1 MNIYIYGNQRFKKE
15 IYKILDSSQIK
26 KIDNNVIIK
35 EIGNLNDLKETI
47 KAQPKDIYLIDDEKI
62 IKKDSLKSKFFAPK
76 DGVDEQFLVESGVN
90 DLTINS
96 LNEIPEYII
105 RKYELEKNLE
115 DIKKENKI
123 ELDDELSKLL
133 ANETQI
139 EKKLESIPEI
149 KDDEIVSGVN
159 LNELENLI
167 ETTEETENIDLHKL
181 DNNDKITNEFEDFNN
196 DFGLNN
202 ISFDYDDDNIL
213 NDNSLSDED
222 VLSQILNSA
231 SIDEDNY
238 EFLGETFEDVNFL
251 EELFPDKAELLATF
265 EKPEKQLEDD
275 KTEMT
280 DEFIE
285 FDDDEEVHL
294 PDEEIQEIADLEE
307 DNFENEKKEVIIEP
321 MDDEENEEK
330 NEEKNEEDEEDEESE
345 NFEDLEGEN
354 MNDNEFSELD
364 SLNEKDLMEA
374 LNYKADEIVQVP
386 KNQENTQIISNVN
399 NKETVILNSS
409 NVDEISQLIS
419 KLLSNKTLEITIK
432 LKD

>member
-35 EIGNLNDLKETI
+35 EISNLNDLKETI

-115 DIKKENKI
+115 DIKKENKV

-139 EKKLESIPEI
+139 EKKTESTPEI

-251 EELFPDKAELLATF
+251 EELFPDKAEFLATF
-265 EKPEKQLEDD
+265 EKPEKQVEDD

-280 DEFIE
+280 DEFVE

-294 PDEEIQEIADLEE
+294 PDEEIQEVADLEE
-307 DNFENEKKEVIIEP
+307 DNFENERKEVIIEP
-321 MDDEENEEK
+321 IENEELDE
-330 NEEKNEEDEEDEESE
+330 EEKDEICE
-345 NFEDLEGEN
+345 NFEGEI
-354 MNDNEFSELD
+354 MDENEFSELD

-374 LNYKADEIVQVP
+374 LNYNADEIVQVA
-386 KNQENTQIISNVN
+386 KNEETSNIVSDK
-399 NKETVILNSS
+399 NKETVTLNSS

-419 KLLSNKTLEITIK
+419 KLLNNKTLEITIK

>member
-62 IKKDSLKSKFFAPK
+62 IKIDSLKSKFFAPK

-96 LNEIPEYII
+96 LSEIPEYII

-167 ETTEETENIDLHKL
+167 ETTEEIENIDLHKL

-251 EELFPDKAELLATF
+251 EELFPDKAEFLATF
-265 EKPEKQLEDD
+265 EKPEKQVEDD

-294 PDEEIQEIADLEE
+294 PDEEIQEISDLEE

-321 MDDEENEEK
+321 MD
-330 NEEKNEEDEEDEESE
+330 EDEESE
-345 NFEDLEGEN
+345 NFENLEGEN

-386 KNQENTQIISNVN
+386 KKQENTQIISNTN

>member
-1 MNIYIYGNQRFKKE
+1 ME
-15 IYKILDSSQIK
+15 LYKRENVNPFGGCFTIIIQFILLISMFYLVKSPLTYMQ

-35 EIGNLNDLKETI
+35 EISNLNDLKETI

-76 DGVDEQFLVESGVN
+76 DGIDEQFLVESGVN

-115 DIKKENKI
+115 DIKKENKV

-139 EKKLESIPEI
+139 EKKPENIPEI
-149 KDDEIVSGVN
+149 KDDEIISGVN

-181 DNNDKITNEFEDFNN
+181 DNNDKIANEFEDFNN

-251 EELFPDKAELLATF
+251 EELFPDKAEFLATF
-265 EKPEKQLEDD
+265 EKPEKQVEDD

-280 DEFIE
+280 DEFVE

-294 PDEEIQEIADLEE
+294 PDEEIQEVADLEE

-321 MDDEENEEK
+321 MNL
-330 NEEKNEEDEEDEESE
+330 EEDEESE
-345 NFEDLEGEN
+345 KFEDLEGEN

-374 LNYKADEIVQVP
+374 LNYNADEIVQVP
-386 KNQENTQIISNVN
+386 KNEETSNIVSDK
-399 NKETVILNSS
+399 NKETVTLNSS

-419 KLLSNKTLEITIK
+419 KLLNNKTLEITIK

>member
-35 EIGNLNDLKETI
+35 EISNLNDLKETI

-115 DIKKENKI
+115 DIKKENKV

-139 EKKLESIPEI
+139 EKKPENIPEI

-213 NDNSLSDED
+213 NDTSLSDED

-251 EELFPDKAELLATF
+251 EELFPDKAEFLATF
-265 EKPEKQLEDD
+265 EKPEKQVEDD

-280 DEFIE
+280 DEFVE

-294 PDEEIQEIADLEE
+294 PDEEIQEVADLEE
-307 DNFENEKKEVIIEP
+307 DNFKNEKKEVIIEP
-321 MDDEENEEK
+321 MDLEED
-330 NEEKNEEDEEDEESE
+330 EEDEEDEESE

-386 KNQENTQIISNVN
+386 KNQENTQIISNTN

>member
-1 MNIYIYGNQRFKKE
+1 MNIYIYGNQGFKKE

-35 EIGNLNDLKETI
+35 EISNLNDLKETI

-76 DGVDEQFLVESGVN
+76 DGIDEQFLVESGVN

-115 DIKKENKI
+115 DIKKENKV

-139 EKKLESIPEI
+139 EKKPENIPEI
-149 KDDEIVSGVN
+149 KDDEIISGVN

-181 DNNDKITNEFEDFNN
+181 DNNDKIANEFEDFNN

-251 EELFPDKAELLATF
+251 EELFPDKAEFLATF
-265 EKPEKQLEDD
+265 EKPEKQVEDD

-280 DEFIE
+280 DEFVE

-294 PDEEIQEIADLEE
+294 PDEEIQEVADLEE

-321 MDDEENEEK
+321 MDL
-330 NEEKNEEDEEDEESE
+330 EEDEEDEESE

-386 KNQENTQIISNVN
+386 KNQENTQIISNTN

>member
-35 EIGNLNDLKETI
+35 EISNLNDLKETI

-115 DIKKENKI
+115 DIKKENKV

-139 EKKLESIPEI
+139 EKKPENIPEI

-181 DNNDKITNEFEDFNN
+181 DNNDKIANEFEDFNN

-238 EFLGETFEDVNFL
+238 EFLGETFEEVNFL
-251 EELFPDKAELLATF
+251 EELFPDKAEFLATF
-265 EKPEKQLEDD
+265 EKPEKQVEDD

-280 DEFIE
+280 DEFVE
-285 FDDDEEVHL
+285 FDDEEEVHL
-294 PDEEIQEIADLEE
+294 PDEEIQEVADLEE

-321 MDDEENEEK
+321 MDL
-330 NEEKNEEDEEDEESE
+330 EEDEEDEESE

-374 LNYKADEIVQVP
+374 LNYKADEIVQVS
-386 KNQENTQIISNVN
+386 KNQENTQIISNTN

>member
-35 EIGNLNDLKETI
+35 EISNLNDLKETI

-115 DIKKENKI
+115 DIKKENKV

-139 EKKLESIPEI
+139 EKKTESTPEI

-251 EELFPDKAELLATF
+251 EELFPDKAEFLATF
-265 EKPEKQLEDD
+265 EKPEKQVEDD

-280 DEFIE
+280 DEFVE

-294 PDEEIQEIADLEE
+294 PDEEIQEVADLEE

-321 MDDEENEEK
+321 MDL
-330 NEEKNEEDEEDEESE
+330 EEDEEDEESE
-345 NFEDLEGEN
+345 KFEDLEGEN

-386 KNQENTQIISNVN
+386 KNQENTQIISNTN

>member
-35 EIGNLNDLKETI
+35 EISNLNDLKETI

-76 DGVDEQFLVESGVN
+76 DGIDEQSLVESGVN

-115 DIKKENKI
+115 DIKKENKV

-139 EKKLESIPEI
+139 EKKPENVPEI

-251 EELFPDKAELLATF
+251 EELFPDKAEFLATF
-265 EKPEKQLEDD
+265 EKPEKQVEDD
-275 KTEMT
+275 KTQMT

-294 PDEEIQEIADLEE
+294 PDEEIQEISDLEE

-321 MDDEENEEK
+321 MDEDEEK
-330 NEEKNEEDEEDEESE
+330 NKEDEEDEESE

>member
-35 EIGNLNDLKETI
+35 EISNLNDLKETI

-115 DIKKENKI
+115 DIKKENKV

-139 EKKLESIPEI
+139 EKKAESTPEI

-181 DNNDKITNEFEDFNN
+181 DNNDKIANEFEDFNN

-251 EELFPDKAELLATF
+251 EELFPDKAEFLATF
-265 EKPEKQLEDD
+265 EKPEKQVEDD

-280 DEFIE
+280 DEFVE
-285 FDDDEEVHL
+285 FDDDEEIDL
-294 PDEEIQEIADLEE
+294 PDEEIQEVADLEE

-321 MDDEENEEK
+321 MDL
-330 NEEKNEEDEEDEESE
+330 EEDEESE

-386 KNQENTQIISNVN
+386 KNQENTQIISNTN

>member
-35 EIGNLNDLKETI
+35 EISNLNDLKETI

-115 DIKKENKI
+115 DIKKENKV

-139 EKKLESIPEI
+139 EKKTESTPEI

-213 NDNSLSDED
+213 NDNFLSDED

-251 EELFPDKAELLATF
+251 EELFPDKAEFLATF
-265 EKPEKQLEDD
+265 EKPEKQVEDD

-280 DEFIE
+280 DEFVE

-294 PDEEIQEIADLEE
+294 PDEEIQEVADLEE

-321 MDDEENEEK
+321 MDL
-330 NEEKNEEDEEDEESE
+330 EEDEEDEESE

-386 KNQENTQIISNVN
+386 KNQENTQIISNTN

>member
-35 EIGNLNDLKETI
+35 EISNLNDLKETI

-115 DIKKENKI
+115 DIKKENKV

-133 ANETQI
+133 ANEMQI
-139 EKKLESIPEI
+139 EKKAGSTPEI

-167 ETTEETENIDLHKL
+167 ETTEETENVDLHKL

-251 EELFPDKAELLATF
+251 EELFPDKAEFLATF
-265 EKPEKQLEDD
+265 EKPEKQVEDD

-294 PDEEIQEIADLEE
+294 PDEEIQEVADLEE

-321 MDDEENEEK
+321 MDL
-330 NEEKNEEDEEDEESE
+330 EEDEESE

-386 KNQENTQIISNVN
+386 KNEEKTQIISNTN

>member
-35 EIGNLNDLKETI
+35 EISNLNDLKETI

-115 DIKKENKI
+115 DIKKENKV

-139 EKKLESIPEI
+139 EKKAESTPEI

-181 DNNDKITNEFEDFNN
+181 DNNDKIANEFEDFNN

-238 EFLGETFEDVNFL
+238 EFLGETFEEVNFL
-251 EELFPDKAELLATF
+251 EELFPDKAEFLATF
-265 EKPEKQLEDD
+265 EKPEKQVEDD

-280 DEFIE
+280 DEFVE
-285 FDDDEEVHL
+285 FDDDEEVDL
-294 PDEEIQEIADLEE
+294 PDEEIQEVADLEE

-321 MDDEENEEK
+321 MDD
-330 NEEKNEEDEEDEESE
+330 EEDEEDEESE

-386 KNQENTQIISNVN
+386 KNQENTQIISNTN

>member
-321 MDDEENEEK
+321 MDDE
-330 NEEKNEEDEEDEESE
+330 KNEEDEEDEESE

-386 KNQENTQIISNVN
+386 KNEEKTQIISNTN

>member
-35 EIGNLNDLKETI
+35 EISNLNDLKETI

-213 NDNSLSDED
+213 NVNSLSDED

-251 EELFPDKAELLATF
+251 EELFPDKAEFLATF

-330 NEEKNEEDEEDEESE
+330 NKEDEESE

>member
-35 EIGNLNDLKETI
+35 EISNLNDLKETI

-115 DIKKENKI
+115 DIKKENKV

-139 EKKLESIPEI
+139 EKKTESTPEI

-181 DNNDKITNEFEDFNN
+181 DNNDKIANEFEDFNN

-251 EELFPDKAELLATF
+251 EELFPDKAEFLATF
-265 EKPEKQLEDD
+265 EKPEKQVEDD

-280 DEFIE
+280 DEFVE
-285 FDDDEEVHL
+285 FDDDEEIDL
-294 PDEEIQEIADLEE
+294 PDEETQEVADLEE

-321 MDDEENEEK
+321 MD
-330 NEEKNEEDEEDEESE
+330 DEEDEESE

-386 KNQENTQIISNVN
+386 KNQENTQIISNTN

>member
-35 EIGNLNDLKETI
+35 EISNLNDLKETI

-76 DGVDEQFLVESGVN
+76 DGIDEQFLVESGVN

-115 DIKKENKI
+115 DIKKENKV

-139 EKKLESIPEI
+139 EKKTESTPEI

-167 ETTEETENIDLHKL
+167 EITEETENIDLHKL

-251 EELFPDKAELLATF
+251 EELFPDKAEFLATF
-265 EKPEKQLEDD
+265 EKPEKQVEDD

-280 DEFIE
+280 DEFVE
-285 FDDDEEVHL
+285 FDDEEVDL
-294 PDEEIQEIADLEE
+294 PDEEIQEVADLEE

-321 MDDEENEEK
+321 MDDK
-330 NEEKNEEDEEDEESE
+330 EDEESE

-386 KNQENTQIISNVN
+386 KNQENTQIISNTN

>member
-96 LNEIPEYII
+96 LSEIPEYII

-133 ANETQI
+133 TNETQI

-251 EELFPDKAELLATF
+251 EELFPDKAEFLATF
-265 EKPEKQLEDD
+265 EKPEKQVEDY

-294 PDEEIQEIADLEE
+294 PDEEIQEISDLEE
-307 DNFENEKKEVIIEP
+307 DDFENEKKEVIIEP
-321 MDDEENEEK
+321 MDEDEEK
-330 NEEKNEEDEEDEESE
+330 NEEDEESE

-374 LNYKADEIVQVP
+374 LNYKADEIIQVP
-386 KNQENTQIISNVN
+386 KNQENTQIISNTN

>member
-251 EELFPDKAELLATF
+251 EELFPDKAEFLATF

-275 KTEMT
+275 KTQMT

-330 NEEKNEEDEEDEESE
+330 NKEDEEDEEDEESE

>member
-35 EIGNLNDLKETI
+35 EISNLNDLKETI

-115 DIKKENKI
+115 DIKKENKV

-139 EKKLESIPEI
+139 EKKAESTPEI

-181 DNNDKITNEFEDFNN
+181 DNNDKIANEFEDFNN

-238 EFLGETFEDVNFL
+238 EFLGETFEEVNFL
-251 EELFPDKAELLATF
+251 EELFPDKAEFLATF
-265 EKPEKQLEDD
+265 EKPEKQVEDD

-280 DEFIE
+280 DEFVE
-285 FDDDEEVHL
+285 FDD
-294 PDEEIQEIADLEE
+294 
-307 DNFENEKKEVIIEP
+307 
-321 MDDEENEEK
+321 
-330 NEEKNEEDEEDEESE
+330 
-345 NFEDLEGEN
+345 
-354 MNDNEFSELD
+354 
-364 SLNEKDLMEA
+364 
-374 LNYKADEIVQVP
+374 
-386 KNQENTQIISNVN
+386 
-399 NKETVILNSS
+399 
-409 NVDEISQLIS
+409 
-419 KLLSNKTLEITIK
+419 
-432 LKD
+432 

>member
-35 EIGNLNDLKETI
+35 EISNLNDLKETI

-115 DIKKENKI
+115 DIKKENKV
-123 ELDDELSKLL
+123 ELDDELSKLF

-139 EKKLESIPEI
+139 EKKPENIPEI

-167 ETTEETENIDLHKL
+167 ETTEETENIDLRKL
-181 DNNDKITNEFEDFNN
+181 DNNDKIANEFEDFNN

-251 EELFPDKAELLATF
+251 EELFPDKAEFLATF
-265 EKPEKQLEDD
+265 EKPEKQVEDD

-280 DEFIE
+280 DEFVE
-285 FDDDEEVHL
+285 FDDEEVHL
-294 PDEEIQEIADLEE
+294 PDEEIQEVADLEE

-321 MDDEENEEK
+321 MDL
-330 NEEKNEEDEEDEESE
+330 EEDEEDEESE

-386 KNQENTQIISNVN
+386 KNQENTQIISNTN

>member
-35 EIGNLNDLKETI
+35 EISNLNDLKETI

-115 DIKKENKI
+115 DIKKENKV

-139 EKKLESIPEI
+139 EKKTESTPEI

-251 EELFPDKAELLATF
+251 EELFPDKAEFLATF
-265 EKPEKQLEDD
+265 EKPEKQVEDD

-280 DEFIE
+280 DEFVE

-294 PDEEIQEIADLEE
+294 PDEEIQEVADLEE

-321 MDDEENEEK
+321 MDL
-330 NEEKNEEDEEDEESE
+330 EEDEEDEESE

-374 LNYKADEIVQVP
+374 LNYKADEIVQVS
-386 KNQENTQIISNVN
+386 KNQENTQIISNTN

>member
-1 MNIYIYGNQRFKKE
+1 LNIYIYGNQRFKKE

-35 EIGNLNDLKETI
+35 EISNLNDLKETI

-251 EELFPDKAELLATF
+251 EELFPDKAEFLATF
-265 EKPEKQLEDD
+265 EKPEKQVEDD

-330 NEEKNEEDEEDEESE
+330 NKEDEESE

>member
-35 EIGNLNDLKETI
+35 EISNLNDLKETI

-76 DGVDEQFLVESGVN
+76 DGVDEQFLIESGVN

-115 DIKKENKI
+115 DIKKENKV

-139 EKKLESIPEI
+139 EKKTESIPEI

-167 ETTEETENIDLHKL
+167 ETTEEAENIDLHKL

-231 SIDEDNY
+231 SIDENNY

-251 EELFPDKAELLATF
+251 EELFPDKAEFLATF
-265 EKPEKQLEDD
+265 EKPEKQVEDD

-285 FDDDEEVHL
+285 FDDDEEVYF

-307 DNFENEKKEVIIEP
+307 DDLENEKKEVIIEP
-321 MDDEENEEK
+321 MDDEEK
-330 NEEKNEEDEEDEESE
+330 NEEDEESE

-386 KNQENTQIISNVN
+386 KNQENTQIISNTN

>member
-35 EIGNLNDLKETI
+35 EISNLNDLKETI

-115 DIKKENKI
+115 DIKKENKV

-139 EKKLESIPEI
+139 EKKPENIPEI

-181 DNNDKITNEFEDFNN
+181 DNNDKIANEFEDFNN

-251 EELFPDKAELLATF
+251 EELFPDKAEFLATF
-265 EKPEKQLEDD
+265 EKPEKQVEDD

-280 DEFIE
+280 DEFVE

-294 PDEEIQEIADLEE
+294 PDEEIQEVADLEE

-321 MDDEENEEK
+321 MDDEE
-330 NEEKNEEDEEDEESE
+330 DEESE
-345 NFEDLEGEN
+345 KFEDLEGEN

-386 KNQENTQIISNVN
+386 KNQENTQIISNTN

>member
-35 EIGNLNDLKETI
+35 EISNLNDLKETI

-115 DIKKENKI
+115 DIKKENKV

-139 EKKLESIPEI
+139 EKKPENIPEI

-251 EELFPDKAELLATF
+251 EELFPDKAEFLATF
-265 EKPEKQLEDD
+265 EKPEKQVEDD

-280 DEFIE
+280 DEFVE

-294 PDEEIQEIADLEE
+294 PDEEIQEVADLEE

-321 MDDEENEEK
+321 MDL
-330 NEEKNEEDEEDEESE
+330 EEDEESE

-374 LNYKADEIVQVP
+374 LNYKADEIVQVS
-386 KNQENTQIISNVN
+386 KNQENTQIISNTN

>member
-1 MNIYIYGNQRFKKE
+1 MNIYIYGNQRFRKE

-35 EIGNLNDLKETI
+35 EISNLNDLKETI

-115 DIKKENKI
+115 DIKKENKV

-139 EKKLESIPEI
+139 EKKTESTPEI

-251 EELFPDKAELLATF
+251 EELFPDKAEFLATF
-265 EKPEKQLEDD
+265 EKPEKQVEDY

-285 FDDDEEVHL
+285 FDDDEEVDL

-307 DNFENEKKEVIIEP
+307 DNFENEKKKVIIEP
-321 MDDEENEEK
+321 MDDEENEE
-330 NEEKNEEDEEDEESE
+330 NEEKNEEDEESE

-386 KNQENTQIISNVN
+386 KNQENTQIISNIN

>member
-35 EIGNLNDLKETI
+35 EISNLNDLKETI
-47 KAQPKDIYLIDDEKI
+47 KAQPKNIYLIDDEKI

-115 DIKKENKI
+115 DIKKENKV

-139 EKKLESIPEI
+139 EKKTESTPEI

-222 VLSQILNSA
+222 LLSQILNS
-231 SIDEDNY
+231 SSMDEDNY
-238 EFLGETFEDVNFL
+238 EFLGETFEEVNFL
-251 EELFPDKAELLATF
+251 EELFPEKAEFLATF
-265 EKPEKQLEDD
+265 EKPEKPEKQ
-275 KTEMT
+275 
-280 DEFIE
+280 IE
-285 FDDDEEVHL
+285 
-294 PDEEIQEIADLEE
+294 
-307 DNFENEKKEVIIEP
+307 NFENEIEDDFEHFDEDDEDVQIPKEENIQNLKEDEENEDTLENERKEVIIEP
-321 MDDEENEEK
+321 IENEELDE
-330 NEEKNEEDEEDEESE
+330 EEKDEICE
-345 NFEDLEGEN
+345 NFEGEI
-354 MNDNEFSELD
+354 MDENEFSELD

-374 LNYKADEIVQVP
+374 LNYNADEIVQVA
-386 KNQENTQIISNVN
+386 KNEETSNIVSDK
-399 NKETVILNSS
+399 NKETVTLNSS

-419 KLLSNKTLEITIK
+419 KLLNNKTLEIIIK

>member
-35 EIGNLNDLKETI
+35 EISNLNDLKETI

-115 DIKKENKI
+115 DIKKENKV

-139 EKKLESIPEI
+139 EKKTESTPEI

-251 EELFPDKAELLATF
+251 EELFPDKAEFLATF
-265 EKPEKQLEDD
+265 EKPEKQVEDD

-280 DEFIE
+280 DEFVE

-294 PDEEIQEIADLEE
+294 PDEEIQEVADLEE

-321 MDDEENEEK
+321 MDL
-330 NEEKNEEDEEDEESE
+330 EEDEEDEESE

-386 KNQENTQIISNVN
+386 KNQENTQIISNIN

>member
-35 EIGNLNDLKETI
+35 EISNLNDLKETI

-115 DIKKENKI
+115 DIKKENKV

-139 EKKLESIPEI
+139 EKKAESTPEI

-181 DNNDKITNEFEDFNN
+181 DNNDKIANEFEDFNN

-251 EELFPDKAELLATF
+251 EELFPDKAEFLATF
-265 EKPEKQLEDD
+265 EKPEKQVEDD

-280 DEFIE
+280 DEFVE

-294 PDEEIQEIADLEE
+294 PDEETQEVADLEE

-321 MDDEENEEK
+321 MDDEEDEEK
-330 NEEKNEEDEEDEESE
+330 NEEDEESE

-386 KNQENTQIISNVN
+386 KNQENTQIISNTN

>member
-35 EIGNLNDLKETI
+35 EISNLNDLKETI

-115 DIKKENKI
+115 DIKKENKV

-139 EKKLESIPEI
+139 EKKAESTPEI

-167 ETTEETENIDLHKL
+167 ETTEERENIDLHKL
-181 DNNDKITNEFEDFNN
+181 DNNDKIANEFEDFNN

-251 EELFPDKAELLATF
+251 EELFPDKAEFLATF
-265 EKPEKQLEDD
+265 EKPEKQVEDD

-280 DEFIE
+280 DEFVE

-294 PDEEIQEIADLEE
+294 PDEEIQEVADLEE

-321 MDDEENEEK
+321 MDL
-330 NEEKNEEDEEDEESE
+330 EEDEEDEESE

-386 KNQENTQIISNVN
+386 KNQENTQIISNTN

>member
-35 EIGNLNDLKETI
+35 EISNLNDLKETI

-115 DIKKENKI
+115 DIKKENKV

-139 EKKLESIPEI
+139 EKKPENIPEI

-181 DNNDKITNEFEDFNN
+181 DNNDKIANEFEDFNN

-251 EELFPDKAELLATF
+251 EELFPDKAEFLATF
-265 EKPEKQLEDD
+265 EKPEKQVEDD

-280 DEFIE
+280 DEFVE

-294 PDEEIQEIADLEE
+294 PDEEIQEVADLEE

-321 MDDEENEEK
+321 MDL
-330 NEEKNEEDEEDEESE
+330 EEDEEDEESE
-345 NFEDLEGEN
+345 KFEDLEGEN

-386 KNQENTQIISNVN
+386 KNQENTQIISNTN
-399 NKETVILNSS
+399 NKATVILNSS

>member
-35 EIGNLNDLKETI
+35 EISNLNDLKETI

-76 DGVDEQFLVESGVN
+76 DGIDEQFLVESGVN

-115 DIKKENKI
+115 DIKKENKV

-139 EKKLESIPEI
+139 EKKPENIPEI

-181 DNNDKITNEFEDFNN
+181 DNNDKINNEFEDFNN

-251 EELFPDKAELLATF
+251 EELFPDKAEFLATF
-265 EKPEKQLEDD
+265 EKPEKQVEDD

-280 DEFIE
+280 DEFVE

-294 PDEEIQEIADLEE
+294 PDEEIQEVADLEE

-321 MDDEENEEK
+321 MDDEEN
-330 NEEKNEEDEEDEESE
+330 EESE

-386 KNQENTQIISNVN
+386 KNQENTQIISNTN

>member
-35 EIGNLNDLKETI
+35 EISNLNDLKETI

-115 DIKKENKI
+115 DIKKENKV

-139 EKKLESIPEI
+139 EKKTESTPEI

-251 EELFPDKAELLATF
+251 EELFPDKAEFLATF
-265 EKPEKQLEDD
+265 EKPEKQVEDD

-294 PDEEIQEIADLEE
+294 PDEEIQEVADLEE

-321 MDDEENEEK
+321 MDL
-330 NEEKNEEDEEDEESE
+330 EEDEESE

>member
-96 LNEIPEYII
+96 LSEIPEYII

-167 ETTEETENIDLHKL
+167 ETTEEIENIDLHKL

-251 EELFPDKAELLATF
+251 EELFPDKAEFLATF

-275 KTEMT
+275 KTQMT

-330 NEEKNEEDEEDEESE
+330 NEEDEESE

>member
-35 EIGNLNDLKETI
+35 EISNLNDLKETI

-76 DGVDEQFLVESGVN
+76 DGVDEQFLIESGVN

-115 DIKKENKI
+115 DIKKENKV

-139 EKKLESIPEI
+139 EKKPENIPEI

-231 SIDEDNY
+231 SIDENNY

-251 EELFPDKAELLATF
+251 EELFPDKAEFLATF
-265 EKPEKQLEDD
+265 EKPEKQVEDD

-285 FDDDEEVHL
+285 FDDDEEVYF

-307 DNFENEKKEVIIEP
+307 DDLENEKKEVIIEP
-321 MDDEENEEK
+321 MDDEENEED
-330 NEEKNEEDEEDEESE
+330 EEKNEEDEEDEESE

-386 KNQENTQIISNVN
+386 KNQENTQIISNTN

>member
-251 EELFPDKAELLATF
+251 EELFPDKAEFLATF

-294 PDEEIQEIADLEE
+294 PDEEIQEIAGLEE
-307 DNFENEKKEVIIEP
+307 DDFENEKKEVIIEP
-321 MDDEENEEK
+321 MDEDEEK
-330 NEEKNEEDEEDEESE
+330 NKEDEESE
-345 NFEDLEGEN
+345 KFEDLEGEN

>member
-35 EIGNLNDLKETI
+35 EISNLNDLKETI

-115 DIKKENKI
+115 DIKKENKV

-139 EKKLESIPEI
+139 EKKTESTPEI

-167 ETTEETENIDLHKL
+167 ETTEETENIDLHKLL

-251 EELFPDKAELLATF
+251 EELFPDKAEFLATF
-265 EKPEKQLEDD
+265 EKPEKQVEDD

-280 DEFIE
+280 DEFVE

-294 PDEEIQEIADLEE
+294 PDEEIQEVADLEE

-321 MDDEENEEK
+321 MDLEED
-330 NEEKNEEDEEDEESE
+330 EEDEEDEESE

-386 KNQENTQIISNVN
+386 KNQENTQIISNTN